1 MKPTLRF
8 SKLFPWLL
16 LGLALALSFFT
27 YARYGLYTLD
37 ADQSSEFVL
46 ADHLNQK
53 KALLS
58 TDWFYS
64 TELRTVSPVPIYQL
78 GLALFSSWHMARLF
92 SILVIAIGTT
102 AAFLFAAR
110 QAGCLEEA
118 VYCAACFILPYSK
131 IHSFLF
137 SWGGFYSM
145 YLIAG
150 CLSLGLIL
158 SIDRASHSIPKF
170 ILLIILGI
178 WSGTAGIRMFMIFG
192 VPFLFATLFF
202 QMRSASI
209 PRSGKAQPSWLLIA
223 TAVFLLSMLAGY
235 LINRFALSPRF
246 HYREYG
252 TLHTDAFQFS
262 DFLKHIDALCTY
274 FGYKADTVIVSME
287 GGISFLLI
295 LLVFAVL
302 FVPFTLLRKL
312 SLPDYHRL
320 LAIFA
325 LSGILFVWILDCI
338 AAGYSATPYAVG
350 YYMMGL
356 LFSLLSIFL
365 AIRHLSISSL
375 LRKCLMAAL
384 VLLFFGNT
392 ISFVRRDIPSH
403 DMQQAKAAAWLEKN
417 GYTTGYATF
426 WNGNLLTEFSDGKLD
441 VYIYSTWLSQ
451 KPYEWLQTV
460 RHTTEHPEGRVFLY
474 TDTDEIAL
482 CPPPCISDEHLVY
495 AEDNIRIYSFDDAQD
510 IYLKQLNQV
519 IDPNSPLL
527 TGELPAHP

>member
-1 MKPTLRF
+1 M
-8 SKLFPWLL
+8 FPWLL
-16 LGLALALSFFT
+16 LGLSLALSLFL
-27 YARYGLYTLD
+27 YARYGLHTLD

-78 GLALFSSWHMARLF
+78 GLALFPSWHTARLF
-92 SILVIAIGTT
+92 SILLIAIGTT

-118 VYCAACFILPYSK
+118 VYCAACFILPFSK
-131 IHSFLF
+131 VHSFLF

-145 YLIAG
+145 YLLAG

-158 SIDRASHSIPKF
+158 SIDRAPHRIPKF
-170 ILLIILGI
+170 IFLVFLGI

-192 VPFLFATLFF
+192 IPFLFAALVF
-202 QMRSASI
+202 QLRAASA

-223 TAVFLLSMLAGY
+223 TGVFLLSMLAGY
-235 LINRFALSPRF
+235 LINRFVLSPRF

-252 TLHTDAFQFS
+252 ALHTDVFQFS
-262 DFLKHIDALCTY
+262 EFLKHIDALGTY
-274 FGYKADTVIVSME
+274 LGYAPDTIIVSPE

-302 FVPFTLLRKL
+302 FIPFILLRSP

-320 LAIFA
+320 LAFFA
-325 LSGILFVWILDCI
+325 LSGILFVWILDCV

-350 YYMMGL
+350 YYMMGF
-356 LFSLLSIFL
+356 LFALLSIFL
-365 AIRHLSISSL
+365 VIRRLSLPSL
-375 LRKCLMAAL
+375 LQKCLMTGL
-384 VLLFFGNT
+384 CLLFLGNT
-392 ISFVRRDIPSH
+392 LSFVRRDIPSH
-403 DMQQAKAAAWLEKN
+403 EMQQAKAAAWLEKN

-426 WNGNLLTEFSDGKLD
+426 WNGNLLTEFSNGKLD
-441 VYIYSTWLSQ
+441 VYLYGTWQSQ

-460 RHTTEHPEGRVFLY
+460 RHTTKHPEGRVFLY
-474 TDTDEIAL
+474 TDTEEIAL

-495 AEDNIRIYSFDDAQD
+495 AEDNIRIYSFDDARE
-510 IYLKQLNQV
+510 IYLKQLEQV
-519 IDPNSPLL
+519 VDPNSPLL
-527 TGELPAHP
+527 TGEIPSHP